1 MDRPL
6 VGRSILIVEDEP
18 LIALDIQREFEA
30 AGARVVLKR
39 SLQSAL
45 VAVEED
51 APSAAI
57 LDHALPDGDSSLLC
71 GRLKERNVLRCSSFS
86 IRSRSS
92 GLGRDCLRV
101 NPKSLA
107 ASPCAY
113 SNWSRRECSH
123 FYPAQRFQ
131 KVMLESSLGVKIRS
145 RRIAHQGIPT
155 PRPGPDVVAFFSAAT
170 GMDSTSTAQ

>member
-57 LDHALPDGDSSLLC
+57 LIMRCLMATAPCFADGSKSETYRLSSIPVAAILRGHAETALWWTNLITLS
-71 GRLKERNVLRCSSFS
+71 CS
-86 IRSRSS
+86 
-92 GLGRDCLRV
+92 
-101 NPKSLA
+101 
-107 ASPCAY
+107 
-113 SNWSRRECSH
+113 
-123 FYPAQRFQ
+123 
-131 KVMLESSLGVKIRS
+131 
-145 RRIAHQGIPT
+145 
-155 PRPGPDVVAFFSAAT
+155 
-170 GMDSTSTAQ
+170 